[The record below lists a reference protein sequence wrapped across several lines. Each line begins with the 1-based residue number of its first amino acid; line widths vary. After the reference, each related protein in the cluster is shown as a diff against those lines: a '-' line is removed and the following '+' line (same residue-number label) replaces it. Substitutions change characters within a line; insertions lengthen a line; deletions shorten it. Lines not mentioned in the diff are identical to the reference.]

1 MLRKDDYGPIA
12 LRESP
17 SRSNSNIQRN
27 NNNNTTAAA
36 IQLNENQ
43 DEEDEEEAHEFAT
56 YVESDDDDE
65 DPYFMPEHNR
75 KSSTLSFSKL
85 SCSPV
90 QLFRFI
96 VPAFC
101 ILVIVVYTIV
111 IAVLTQ
117 KRKLPTPDT

>member
-1 MLRKDDYGPIA
+1 MPRNNDYGPIA
-12 LRESP
+12 LRQ
-17 SRSNSNIQRN
+17 NANN
-27 NNNNTTAAA
+27 NNNNTT
-36 IQLNENQ
+36 IQMNETQ

-65 DPYFMPEHNR
+65 DPYFMPEHNK

-101 ILVIVVYTIV
+101 ILVIVVYTIT
-111 IAVLTQ
+111 IAVLTH
-117 KRKLPTPDT
+117 KRKLPTPDV